1 MSPVRKVKIVKKRTV
16 SFPRFQADKFKRMNV
31 CFEYFDNSYLQQHW
45 RKPKGIDG
53 RCRRRFRGATLMPN
67 IGYGSDKRTRF
78 MLPNGLYKFTV
89 SNVKDLELLMMH
101 NNTYCAEIAH
111 NVSSRKRAEILKRA
125 DELSIRVI
133 NGA

>member
-1 MSPVRKVKIVKKRTV
+1 
-16 SFPRFQADKFKRMNV
+16 
-31 CFEYFDNSYLQQHW
+31 
-45 RKPKGIDG
+45 
-53 RCRRRFRGATLMPN
+53 MPN
-67 IGYGSDKRTRF
+67 IGYGSDARTKY

-111 NVSSRKRAEILKRA
+111 GVSSKKRVEILKRA

-133 NGA
+133 NGAAAVAKVEAEAE

>member
-1 MSPVRKVKIVKKRTV
+1 MAPIRKVKIVKKKTT
-16 SFPRFQADKFKRMNV
+16 SFPRFQADKFKRMN
-31 CFEYFDNSYLQQHW
+31 QHW

-67 IGYGSDKRTRF
+67 IGYGSNAVTKY
-78 MLPNGLYKFTV
+78 MLPNGLYKFVV

-101 NNTYCAEIAH
+101 NTTYCAQIAH
-111 NVSSRKRAEILKRA
+111 NVSAKKRAEIVKRA

-133 NGA
+133 NKDARLAKVEVDAE